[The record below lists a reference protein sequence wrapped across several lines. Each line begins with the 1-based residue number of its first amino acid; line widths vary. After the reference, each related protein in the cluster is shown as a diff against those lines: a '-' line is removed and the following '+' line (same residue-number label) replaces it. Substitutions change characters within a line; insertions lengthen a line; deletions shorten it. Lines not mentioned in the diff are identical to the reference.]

1 MLTFKQFN
9 LFESALE
16 RKIQK
21 GFRDPPAEVPGAS
34 VVHHDPEA
42 KTTIYHVTHPEGAY
56 TLGSKTG
63 DPDVPYSSWCTNTP
77 HRGFAHKYLRT
88 GNLFTMLHHSQR
100 FNLHIPTKE
109 NENGYRAAEFKNQK
123 NEPDHLYRYM
133 SMDVAQKLVDIPH
146 TGFNELHKEEN

>member
-21 GFRDPPAEVPGAS
+21 GFRDTPAEVPGAT

-63 DPDVPYSSWCTNTP
+63 DPDIPRSGWCTATP
-77 HRGFAHKYLRT
+77 KNAFAHQYLRR
-88 GNLFTMLHHSQR
+88 GNLFTILHHSRR
-100 FNLHIPTKE
+100 FNYHVGKKE
-109 NENGYRAAEFKNQK
+109 NEGEFEFKDDN
-123 NEPDHLYRYM
+123 NNDDHLYRYIDR
-133 SMDVAQKLVDIPH
+133 DVAQKLVDIPP
-146 TGFNELHKEEN
+146 NEKATKLLKTFI